1 MNQSSI
7 FLIGKRNNKYEFNQF
22 PDNLYVDTC
31 FWNEVYGNGNNTYR
45 AECSEFLEDCASNG
59 TQLLTSG
66 IVETELKH
74 IIKNSMVS
82 ESIGLLHINL
92 NNRKFQY
99 SNGNV
104 NYKKVYLE
112 ILRKD
117 SQFAY
122 KIDDE
127 IKRILSEIRKVSIF
141 LDFDHNQEFGQEVD
155 KVLSNTN
162 YIMGSYDAEHA
173 VVSHMWSTNSIATT
187 DGDYWTLDNT
197 NIFAP
202 PKSEYKNIRLPRA
215 NVFLP
220 YDKDKY

>member
-7 FLIGKRNNKYEFNQF
+7 FLIGKKNNNYEFNQF

-31 FWNEVYGNGNNTYR
+31 FWNEVYGKGNNTYR
-45 AECSEFLEDCASNG
+45 SECSEFLEDCASNG
-59 TQLLTSG
+59 TKLLTSG

-74 IIKNSMVS
+74 VIKNSMVAD
-82 ESIGLLHINL
+82 SIKPLHISL
-92 NNRKFQY
+92 SNRKFQY
-99 SNGNV
+99 PNGSV
-104 NYKKVYLE
+104 NYKKVYSE
-112 ILRKD
+112 ILKKD
-117 SQFAY
+117 PEFAL

-127 IKRILSEIRKVSIF
+127 IKTVLSQIKKVSIF
-141 LDFDHNQEFGQEVD
+141 LNFDNNQEFGQEVD
-155 KVLSNTN
+155 KVLRNTD
-162 YIMGSYDAEHA
+162 YIMGSYDAEH
-173 VVSHMWSTNSIATT
+173 VVISHMWSTNSIATI

-197 NIFAP
+197 NIFTP